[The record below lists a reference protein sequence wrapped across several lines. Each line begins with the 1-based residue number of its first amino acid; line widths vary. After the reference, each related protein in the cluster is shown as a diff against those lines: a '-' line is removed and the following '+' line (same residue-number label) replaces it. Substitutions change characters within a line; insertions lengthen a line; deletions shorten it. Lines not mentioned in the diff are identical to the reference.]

1 MVFTCGTCWREFPAG
16 WESRQQ
22 HFDATGHREPL
33 YECDTCDRYC
43 SSRSGIDQH
52 MNALDHWA
60 DSVSSDS
67 DVYGCDDCSDV
78 FSEEG
83 DLRYHE
89 QQYHYYCDPC
99 NRYFESRNNLNQ
111 HLNSRIHRTSSLQCP
126 FCKQTRAT
134 ATGLINHLEQG
145 GCPNAPLNR
154 EKLYEAVRR
163 RDPNGIISKKLLAWP
178 GSTTY
183 AATAKTWNPKVRA
196 YECYLCHNRYRALEH
211 LNQHLNS
218 PVHKQKLYHCPNSR
232 CGKEFTLL
240 AAVISHLESE
250 SCKFMRFDAVQQNV
264 ERIIDPGRMISF

>member
-1 MVFTCGTCWREFPAG
+1 
-16 WESRQQ
+16 
-22 HFDATGHREPL
+22 
-33 YECDTCDRYC
+33 
-43 SSRSGIDQH
+43 

-60 DSVSSDS
+60 DSFSSDG
-67 DVYGCDDCSDV
+67 DQYECDDCSDV

-99 NRYFESRNNLNQ
+99 NRYFSNWNNLN
-111 HLNSRIHRTSSLQCP
+111 QCP

-134 ATGLINHLEQG
+134 ATGLIHHLEQG

-163 RDPNGIISKKLLAWP
+163 RDPNGVISKKLLTWQ
-178 GSTTY
+178 GSTT
-183 AATAKTWNPKVRA
+183 
-196 YECYLCHNRYRALEH
+196 
-211 LNQHLNS
+211 
-218 PVHKQKLYHCPNSR
+218 R

-240 AAVISHLESE
+240 AAVINHLESE